1 MECRYQNIATA
12 LIGATLLA
20 GGYSSHAQ
28 EPLAF
33 EVRHDHLIKSGRGTL
48 LIEPARIY
56 YRESGAPK
64 EPGKG
69 KHVWEWPF
77 EEIQELRLSPRTL
90 SFVTYEDDKW
100 MAGRDRR
107 YSFSLA
113 GDATFHSAYG
123 LLKNR
128 LDSRF
133 VAIFADESVTPLWE
147 IPVKHLTRFGGHQG
161 KLIIG
166 EDRVVFS
173 TSAKGESRTWRN
185 EDIENISSSGPH
197 QLTLTTYERALGHYG
212 NLKQFNFQLKQQMDQ
227 ERYDWLWQMI
237 HRPPAL
243 EVLTPLPTLTTR
255 KESRNERN
263 MTE

>member
-1 MECRYQNIATA
+1 MECRYQKIALA

-20 GGYSSHAQ
+20 GGYGRAQ

-33 EVRHDHLIKSGRGTL
+33 EVKHDHLFKSGRGRL
-48 LIEPARIY
+48 LIGPARIY
-56 YRESGAPK
+56 YRESGAP
-64 EPGKG
+64 EQPGKG

-77 EEIQELRLSPRTL
+77 EEIQELRLSPKTL

-113 GDATFHSAYG
+113 GDASFHAAYE

-133 VAIFADESVTPLWE
+133 VAIFADEDVTPVWE

-161 KLIIG
+161 KLIVG
-166 EDRVVFS
+166 EDRVVFE
-173 TSAKGESRTWRN
+173 TSAKNESRTWRN
-185 EDIENISSSGPH
+185 EDIENISSNGLF
-197 QLTLTTYERALGHYG
+197 QLTLTTYERALGQYG
-212 NLKQFNFQLKQQMDQ
+212 NLKQFNFHLKRQMDQ
-227 ERYDWLWQMI
+227 ERYDWLWQKI
-237 HRPPAL
+237 HRPAAL
-243 EVLTPLPTLTTR
+243 EVLTPRPTLTTR